1 MLRSWVQILPGPFLR
16 VVQLRY
22 CFELVLIVVGQ
33 NPLATLVLETP
44 YISGNEIQLGMAL
57 GEKLFEESG
66 NITGFKV
73 TKVHPV
79 EGVTIEASFTSEV
92 RGIGRFPS
100 GKNLGSGTMTQYP
113 HGIVDASWQGS
124 FMTTTEGGDQFI
136 WWAHEKS
143 KVAEDGKVKGLTM
156 VTGFTNSQKLAWM
169 NNLIYALESETDL
182 ESQRFRT
189 TAYEWR

>member
-1 MLRSWVQILPGPFLR
+1 MG
-16 VVQLRY
+16 
-22 CFELVLIVVGQ
+22 
-33 NPLATLVLETP
+33 
-44 YISGNEIQLGMAL
+44 L

-66 NITGFKV
+66 DITGFKV
-73 TKVHPV
+73 TKVHPI

-124 FMTTTEGGDQFI
+124 LMIAEGGDQFI

-143 KVAEDGKVKGLTM
+143 KVTEDGKVKGLTM
-156 VTGFTNSQKLAWM
+156 VTGFTNSQKLSWM
-169 NNLIYALESETDL
+169 NNLILALESETDL
-182 ESQRFRT
+182 KSQTFKI
-189 TAYEWR
+189 TAYEWK